1 MRVSE
6 RSALDLMEQANTY
19 ASRIYPPMVAGL
31 VGWMLSN
38 YHSEDRLTEVSSLA
52 SEVINHA
59 RAAGW
64 HLTVDDNDFYV
75 AVPPPEH
82 VTPIVVRRESATWD
96 LIIDGQE
103 GAGSVRKDAIMAQA
117 AEYAAR
123 AHQPITVTVDDQA
136 SPDKNWVRKYGHLRD
151 TS

>member
-6 RSALDLMEQANTY
+6 RSALDLMEQANAY
-19 ASRIYPPMVAGL
+19 ASRIYPAMVAGL

-75 AVPPPEH
+75 AVPPPDH
-82 VTPIVVRRESATWD
+82 VTPILVRQSDRATWV
-96 LIIDGQE
+96 LTIE
-103 GAGSVRKDAIMAQA
+103 GERVDASARKESILTQA

-123 AHQPITVTVDDQA
+123 SHQPVTIE
-136 SPDKNWVRKYGHLRD
+136 VR
-151 TS
+151 T